1 MYPARILGTKAGR
14 IRSLGGLN
22 VPFSLVKEHLPM
34 YLNIVFALLTKLQY
48 SHGGVDHL
56 LLGLSRIGLKD
67 GLTQNDLHTFINWQC
82 HSRHK
87 DKSSYFTYI
96 FFNRNKDMMMVIRYM
111 MIMAMMMMMMMMI
124 MMIMMMMI
132 DDDDD
137 DK

>member
-22 VPFSLVKEHLPM
+22 VPFSLVKEHPM
-34 YLNIVFALLTKLQY
+34 YLKIVFALLTKLQY

-87 DKSSYFTYI
+87 DKSFYFTYI
-96 FFNRNKDMMMVIRYM
+96 FFKRNKDMMKVIRYIMMRTMKTMTMM
-111 MIMAMMMMMMMMI
+111 MITMMMMNKQ
-124 MMIMMMMI
+124 
-132 DDDDD
+132 
-137 DK
+137 DKSSHT

>member
-22 VPFSLVKEHLPM
+22 VPFSLVKEHLPV
-34 YLNIVFALLTKLQY
+34 YLKIVFALLTKLQY

-56 LLGLSRIGLKD
+56 LPGLSRIGLKD

-87 DKSSYFTYI
+87 DKSFYFTYI
-96 FFNRNKDMMMVIRYM
+96 FFKRNKDMMMGIRYIMMRTMKTMTMM
-111 MIMAMMMMMMMMI
+111 MITMMMMNKQ
-124 MMIMMMMI
+124 
-132 DDDDD
+132 
-137 DK
+137 DKSSHT

>member
-1 MYPARILGTKAGR
+1 MYAARILGSKAGR

-34 YLNIVFALLTKLQY
+34 YLKIVFALLTKLQY

-87 DKSSYFTYI
+87 DKSFYFTYI
-96 FFNRNKDMMMVIRYM
+96 FFNRNKDTL
-111 MIMAMMMMMMMMI
+111 
-124 MMIMMMMI
+124 
-132 DDDDD
+132 
-137 DK
+137 